1 MDEIKKLLAEYI
13 TIPAVIT
20 ESSRLIDDLGL
31 DSFLIVYFLSEI
43 DDKFHVNIGEAEFES
58 FVTVGDVLDR
68 IRRNLPSSD
77 GCGSVHGL

>member
-1 MDEIKKLLAEYI
+1 MDEIKKLLAEYVS
-13 TIPAVIT
+13 IPADIT

-43 DDKFHVNIGEAEFES
+43 EDRFHADIGEAEFES

-68 IRRNLPSSD
+68 IRQKLPSF
-77 GCGSVHGL
+77 C